1 MAEQI
6 DGLVADLLFVA
17 ATRPPTRW
25 GVPYLALLVNGVV
38 TMEVF
43 LMVKNPLVLLL
54 SLPVHGVCML
64 LCARDARFFD
74 LAMMWAQTRMPGLI
88 GNLVAWKGNSYSPL
102 TLDTPNLKG
111 RRRAS
116 PTAYV

>member
-1 MAEQI
+1 MGESNE
-6 DGLVADLLFVA
+6 GLAADVLFVA

-25 GVPYLALLVNGVV
+25 GVPYLALLINMVV

-43 LMVKNPLVLLL
+43 LMVKNPLIMLLAI
-54 SLPVHGVCML
+54 PIHGVCLL
-64 LCARDARFFD
+64 LCSRDARIFE
-74 LAMMWAQTRMPGLI
+74 LGMLWAQTRMPAI
-88 GNLVAWKGNSYSPL
+88 AGNLIAWKGNSYSPL
-102 TLDTPNLKG
+102 MLDPPTAKG